1 MSFLSISLTILIVS
15 TCGSLVRV
23 VVGPTVWDRLLGFSL
38 AASKIT
44 LAVVITAVSIPEN
57 YLLDLA
63 MLLSMLG
70 FLGTVLL
77 ARYVERRGIV

>member
-1 MSFLSISLTILIVS
+1 MSFLTLALAALAVS
-15 TCGSLVRV
+15 ACGSLIRV
-23 VVGPTVWDRLLGFSL
+23 VIGPTVWDRLLGFGL

-44 LAVVITAVSIPEN
+44 LAVVITAVSIPET

-70 FLGTVLL
+70 FLVTVLL
-77 ARYVERRGIV
+77 ARYIERRGIV